1 MNDTEDREQQ
11 AGITRL
17 LLYYLNAPIAEGC
30 RLRGVLPASGAVRVA
45 IRAGDGENG
54 DLFLYEIPHDT
65 VAPARIPGVLR
76 AVLSGTQIYGSGD
89 VSDVLG
95 MTLVRLRPEE
105 ITPAPEP
112 EEGQALRTLLG
123 LSAPGD
129 DEDPFLVGFL
139 MKDGGLMRLYVN
151 RPGRPGLVGVDIRLT
166 DEPTALTAS
175 LPTLVEEEERH
186 RLAPDD
192 PHCDVVVDLTDW

>member
-1 MNDTEDREQQ
+1 MNDSEDREQQ